1 MALEKLLAD
10 LKKGIVAPC
19 YLLYGEEEY
28 LINEALQQIIDLIIP
43 QADRDFGLSFLD
55 GQDMDIGSVIE
66 DILTPSLLGSRKV
79 VVVRNTTIFHSSE
92 NLSDLT
98 TKLRSSIEDNPSRA
112 AKYFLT
118 FVKLA
123 GFALE
128 DLQQNGWRRISDE
141 QWRKVVV
148 GDAGED
154 REKWLPRVLEIC
166 ANLGLTELSGADQ
179 TEQLGKILQ
188 DGLPGNN
195 CLIFTAENVDKR
207 KKIYKIIAQQGIV
220 LNFKAVKGE
229 AAQKEVLQKEIKKL
243 LDQYHKKMTPAA
255 WISLGK
261 KTGFELRRSIMELEK
276 LIFFIGSRST
286 IEDGDVEEVVGK
298 TKEDSIFDLTAAL
311 SGKNQLAAL
320 KALKALLDQGLHHL
334 MILTMIVREIRFL
347 LQAKILI
354 NSGKLPKFTGSME
367 YGWFQ
372 KHILPS
378 LNELAAAKDLPK
390 DFLTSKHPFVVFNA
404 LRNCGRFTYP
414 LLVDYLDDLLEIDRG
429 LKSSAGNPQM
439 LLENF
444 LIKAC
449 TKAS

>member
-1 MALEKLLAD
+1 MASEKWLAD

-19 YLLYGEEEY
+19 YLLYGDEEY
-28 LINEALQQIIDLIIP
+28 LINEALQQILDSIIP
-43 QADRDFGLSFLD
+43 QEDRDFGLFFLD
-55 GQDMDIGSVIE
+55 GQGIDIDSLIE
-66 DILTPSLLGSRKV
+66 HILTPSLLGSRKV
-79 VVVRNTTIFHSSE
+79 VVVRDTTIFHSSE

-98 TKLRSSIEDNPSRA
+98 QKVKANIDDNPSKA

-118 FVKLA
+118 FLKLA

-166 ANLGLTELSGADQ
+166 SNLGLTEMSGADK
-179 TEQLGKILQ
+179 TGQLEKIFQ
-188 DGLPGNN
+188 NGLPEEN

-207 KKIYKIIAQQGIV
+207 KKIYKLVAQQGII
-220 LNFKAVKGE
+220 LHFNAVKGE

-243 LDQYHKKMTPAA
+243 LDRYQKKMTPAA
-255 WISLGK
+255 WVSLGK

-276 LIFFIGSRST
+276 LIFFVGTRPT
-286 IEDGDVEEVVGK
+286 IEDGDVEEIVGK

-320 KALKALLDQGLHHL
+320 QALKALLDQGLHHL
-334 MILTMIVREIRFL
+334 MILTMIVREIRSL
-347 LQAKILI
+347 LQAKILV
-354 NSGKLPKFTGSME
+354 NSGKLPKFNSSME
-367 YGWFQ
+367 YNWFQ
-372 KHILPS
+372 KHLLPV
-378 LNELAAAKDLPK
+378 LNELAVTNDLPK

-414 LLVDYLDDLLEIDRG
+414 LLVGYLDDLLEIDRG
-429 LKSSAGNPQM
+429 FKSSSGDPQM

-449 TKAS
+449 AKAS